1 LQDINASTE
10 VIANVSLNLQ
20 EVLERPDPPRAPLFA
35 QNYPALP
42 DHTVEVGG
50 SQTVSI
56 DNGTNKRSATQVGFN
71 QLSIP
76 EISPI
81 ETDIEYFPNVII
93 QCQCIQ

>member
-1 LQDINASTE
+1 VVAKQFPCDRCWTLSPKEA
-10 VIANVSLNLQ
+10 
-20 EVLERPDPPRAPLFA
+20 RAPLFA

-42 DHTVEVGG
+42 DHTVGVGA

-71 QLSIP
+71 QLRIP

-81 ETDIEYFPNVII
+81 ETDLPRIL
-93 QCQCIQ
+93 